1 MSKSAGALL
10 RRVVNGY
17 SRILGSVG
25 VGALTIFGSF
35 AVAALTVYPLWWLAI
50 HERTLF
56 NITFGILA
64 VAAIVVALIM
74 GLIRRRARDK
84 SSTEVE
90 RGRSPLR
97 RLAFGIGF
105 AAAAYGTALLWM
117 KAPLVL
123 AIVATLI
130 FVLAAGAAAGTA
142 KVRRHEAT
150 TPVVDERSSRER

>member
-1 MSKSAGALL
+1 MSKSAGAFL

-25 VGALTIFGSF
+25 VGVLTIVGSF

-56 NITFGILA
+56 NIAFGILA
-64 VAAIVVALIM
+64 ATAVVAALIM

-84 SSTEVE
+84 SSSEVE
-90 RGRSPLR
+90 RVRSPLR
-97 RLAFGIGF
+97 RLALGIGF
-105 AAAAYGTALLWM
+105 AAAAYGTTLLWA

-123 AIVATLI
+123 AFLATVI
-130 FVLAAGAAAGTA
+130 FVLAAGAAAGAA
-142 KVRRHEAT
+142 KVRRPEAT
-150 TPVVDERSSRER
+150 APVVDERSSRER